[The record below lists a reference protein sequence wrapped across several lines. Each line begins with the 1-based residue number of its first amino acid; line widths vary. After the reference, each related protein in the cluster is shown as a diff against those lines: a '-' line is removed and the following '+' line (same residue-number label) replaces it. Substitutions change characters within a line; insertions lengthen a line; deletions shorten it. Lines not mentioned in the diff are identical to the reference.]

1 MGREVIIQVR
11 DPNQLLFSSVAYTFK
26 SMNVIVQVISTIYV
40 VKIDNCVL
48 IPMEG
53 LKGCLAL
60 YRGTPG
66 IVNICMHVHVYT

>member
-1 MGREVIIQVR
+1 
-11 DPNQLLFSSVAYTFK
+11 
-26 SMNVIVQVISTIYV
+26 MNVIVQVISTIYV